1 MDNIIKKLYDR
12 QAFSSGKVTIEK
24 EQYNIA
30 LGRMDKAEAELL
42 ETYPEIGELFTAY
55 QSAQLNLS
63 EIIAYQEFV
72 TGFRAGAQLMQEM
85 LKSTD

>member
-1 MDNIIKKLYDR
+1 MDDIIKKLYDR

-24 EQYNIA
+24 EQYNTA
-30 LGRMDKAEAELL
+30 LDKMDKAETELL
-42 ETYPEIGELFTAY
+42 ETYPEIKELFTIY

-72 TGFRAGAQLMQEM
+72 TGFRAGSQLMQEM
-85 LKSTD
+85 MKSID